1 MSVWRGSDRCRVMR
15 VESDVQLSV
24 VIIMNEPKK
33 ESRRLFA
40 SPGRTLTCLASSP
53 LPRVVVP

>member
-1 MSVWRGSDRCRVMR
+1 MR
-15 VESDVQLSV
+15 VESDVQLLV